1 MSGQAQDSAEQND
14 GSAEQNEQNDV
25 LAEKELAL
33 EEEAGLGEIS
43 ANEIPGAG
51 AEMDIDQENEGEIGF
66 PVASGSKPSA
76 IEEREQEEPEDEILP
91 PPEEKLEEDV
101 GLEME
106 KVRNSRARAVCA

>member
-1 MSGQAQDSAEQND
+1 MSGQAQDSAERND

-43 ANEIPGAG
+43 ANDIPGAG
-51 AEMDIDQENEGEIGF
+51 AEMDIHQENEGGIGI
-66 PVASGSKPSA
+66 PVANGSKSSV
-76 IEEREQEEPEDEILP
+76 IDERKQEEPEDEILA
-91 PPEEKLEEDV
+91 PPEEKLEEDL